1 MRRLLILVGCLLG
14 TALAACGGSA
24 SETPWPAEPENAALG
39 PAGESA
45 TRATSTTSV
54 AGEVITDGGPPSA
67 ARADDGAKK
76 PE

>member
-1 MRRLLILVGCLLG
+1 MRRLLILLGCLLG
-14 TALAACGGSA
+14 TALAACGGSS

-45 TRATSTTSV
+45 PRATSTTSV
-54 AGEVITDGGPPSA
+54 AGEVVTDGGPPSA
-67 ARADDGAKK
+67 VRADDGAKK

>member
-1 MRRLLILVGCLLG
+1 MRRALILFGCLLG

-39 PAGESA
+39 PAGES
-45 TRATSTTSV
+45 RAGV
-54 AGEVITDGGPPSA
+54 AGEVLTDGGA
-67 ARADDGAKK
+67 AATPRADERAKK